1 MSFQDSVPMLHGLSG
16 ILGKNDNGSSG
27 SQVQTGAVCIQI
39 MFIFCNLKVKETTF
53 LRNTIAECQA
63 CGKYSCYCL

>member
-1 MSFQDSVPMLHGLSG
+1 MLHALSG
-16 ILGKNDNGSSG
+16 ILGKNDDGSSR

-39 MFIFCNLKVKETTF
+39 MFIFYIPKVKETTF

-63 CGKYSCYCL
+63 CGKYSC